1 MCWKLRI
8 WVGDRQLLCLCSQ
21 PGCTFYLHKW
31 LLSHWE
37 HTTWQI
43 SCFPDSFFS
52 ERQIVSS
59 KTAFF
64 SLKTRHVIATGRPKT
79 AWNVLLR
86 WTSLSIQKSL
96 QNLWILFHFHSPSP
110 PSHFS
115 SLTSKI
121 FAWPCFFWMGLCVM
135 GIASTGKVH
144 TVGITLSRKSHEI
157 RKPLKIGGGGKDS
170 QTCHLGFFIS

>member
-64 SLKTRHVIATGRPKT
+64 SLKTGM
-79 AWNVLLR
+79 
-86 WTSLSIQKSL
+86 SL
-96 QNLWILFHFHSPSP
+96 QLADPKQHGMCFWDEPAYQFKNLCKIFEFCFISTPPPP